1 MRSCVLLSFVPT
13 SFFHSKRLFSHQFW
27 FSDRSHRNATQN
39 DATQP
44 PKVAVQIKKRN
55 FVWIKFSTIVKTV
68 LTDLSRGKFSPNCVI
83 LVDVVV
89 KFTTIV
95 NIVLTELSRAKFSTN
110 CLLIL
115 VDVVVPKW
123 TFWQPIATSSS
134 VVPLFSGVH
143 LRANLWLFNLPK
155 AQVGKLLQVLK
166 YISQSF
172 AELQGWA
179 LFDPCLFSEK
189 NSLLLEYQTCG
200 WCYKKNLEEISIS
213 PKLRNW
219 KTFVLIVRT
228 CTKMCKQ

>member
-27 FSDRSHRNATQN
+27 FSDRSHRNATQRDAKRR
-39 DATQP
+39 DATT
-44 PKVAVQIKKRN
+44 KSRRSNKK
-55 FVWIKFSTIVKTV
+55 TIVKTV

-155 AQVGKLLQVLK
+155 AQVGKLLQVFK

-200 WCYKKNLEEISIS
+200 WCYKKNLEEI
-213 PKLRNW
+213 
-219 KTFVLIVRT
+219 
-228 CTKMCKQ
+228 